1 MFTHKYHPHPRL
13 VSGFLIAM
21 GVITMVIGS
30 QVQMEAQLLHQLN
43 GQGST
48 VIKEATKEPAMFKQA
63 APLYSSALPTT
74 ESSSAGILAFGMLMM
89 LLGFGLHA
97 WIVLQNEEDRS
108 VAVRAA
114 DPRKRKVAP
123 KPVARK
129 SRKPMEV
136 IWVERTIRF

>member
-1 MFTHKYHPHPRL
+1 MFRHKYHPHHKL
-13 VSGFLIAM
+13 AGSALIAM
-21 GVITMVIGS
+21 GAITMALGS
-30 QVQMEAQLLHQLN
+30 QLQMEAQLIDQLTGKGAFMADRMAAEPMLMAQPVLFPAAITAPN
-43 GQGST
+43 SGG
-48 VIKEATKEPAMFKQA
+48 VI
-63 APLYSSALPTT
+63 
-74 ESSSAGILAFGMLMM
+74 AFGMLMM

-108 VAVRAA
+108 VKVRAG
-114 DPRKRKVAP
+114 DPRKRKAAP

>member
-48 VIKEATKEPAMFKQA
+48 VIKEVTKEPAMFKQA

-74 ESSSAGILAFGMLMM
+74 EGSSAGVLAFGMLMM

-97 WIVLQNEEDRS
+97 LIVLRNVEDRS
-108 VAVRAA
+108 VTIRAA
-114 DPRKRKVAP
+114 DPQKKKVTPTPA
-123 KPVARK
+123 VRK